1 MLRRMTCRLTI
12 CLVALVCSACSST
25 GPSGAVGSAV
35 TAPAKDLNLVQAPI
49 PDLLQAARQA
59 PYALPADRRCPSLQH
74 SVKALDELLGAD
86 LDAPASPK
94 LSNADR
100 AGEAAGQALV
110 KAAEGAVPFR
120 GWVRKLSGAERYSRQ
135 VEAAIQAGE
144 ARRAF
149 LRGLAVGQGC

>member
-1 MLRRMTCRLTI
+1 MLQRMTLRILFT
-12 CLVALVCSACSST
+12 LVALACSACSST

-49 PDLLQAARQA
+49 PELLQAARQA
-59 PYALPADRRCPSLQH
+59 PYAVPLDRSCGNLQL
-74 SVKALDELLGAD
+74 SVKALDELLGPD
-86 LDAPASPK
+86 LDAPAGPK
-94 LSNADR
+94 PSTAER
-100 AGEAAGQALV
+100 AGDAAGQALV

-149 LRGLAVGQGC
+149 LRGMAVGQAC